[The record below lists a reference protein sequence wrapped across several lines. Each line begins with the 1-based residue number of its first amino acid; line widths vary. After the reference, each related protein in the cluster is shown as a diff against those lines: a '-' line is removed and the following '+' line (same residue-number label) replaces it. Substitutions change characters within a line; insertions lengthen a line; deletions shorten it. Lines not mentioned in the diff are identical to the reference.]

1 LLQFLA
7 EEVRLLLAKMG
18 YRSLSE
24 LIGRADLLATRT
36 DIQLQKSEV
45 RFRQHT
51 ASYDKN
57 MNVLHLY
64 CNAMHSTVNRVNK
77 ASTLRVPMH
86 LKNCAPA
93 AATAL

>member
-1 LLQFLA
+1 MHFATLLLLQFLA

-45 RFRQHT
+45 RAFAYT
-51 ASYDKN
+51 
-57 MNVLHLY
+57 L
-64 CNAMHSTVNRVNK
+64 CNFLSQYR
-77 ASTLRVPMH
+77 TLQYRT
-86 LKNCAPA
+86 L
-93 AATAL
+93 